1 MKLTNII
8 FSTPRY
14 NQQHSAWMEHIPFAF
29 FLMETV
35 KPEVFVELG
44 THYGN
49 SYFSFCQAVQNL
61 KLNTKT
67 FAVDNWTGDEHA
79 GFYGHGVFQYVKNI
93 NEQSFSSFSRLLKMS
108 FDEALLQFEKGSVD
122 LLHIDGLH
130 TYESVKHDF
139 ESWLPKMST
148 KGVVIFHDTN
158 VHEKGFGVWR
168 LMEEIKDRYPFTEF
182 KHGYGLG
189 ILYVG
194 SDKNSNL
201 LNFIE
206 AANQDDFIHKLFENM
221 GKKVTLERETK
232 MLTGKQA
239 SLQELIETQIQ
250 QIDKLKNEIIEKDG
264 EILKKNNII
273 NKKDNEI
280 TEKISTLNE
289 KERTIV
295 EKNRIIE
302 KEKKKYLSIVNK
314 LNDSLS
320 EKDNLINQ
328 LKKETEKL
336 NDELSVQ
343 KTRIIQKE
351 KTISEITASLSWK
364 ITKPLRLFS
373 VNNIRKIWLYDK
385 NKKSIKRSKLFD
397 KDYYLKNNPD
407 VLNATIDPLDHFL
420 KFGGFEGRNPSL
432 EFDTKYY
439 NHLYPDVV
447 ASGVNPLVHY
457 IKYGKNENRK
467 IIPAVENDH
476 FFKIKIKLL
485 GEDLDKY
492 QNITDLSTNSI
503 KLKQL
508 LGDKFE
514 GTSWPE
520 EGETMIGYKRL
531 TNLEECVTD
540 VIKNDI
546 PGDLIETGVW
556 RGGACIFMKY
566 ILDAYKIKNKKVW
579 VADSFEGLPPP
590 DSDKH
595 PHDKGI
601 NLFQSK
607 ELSVSIKEVK
617 NNFLKYNLLDDR
629 VGFIK
634 GWFKN
639 TLPEAPVTKLSV
651 LRLDGDL
658 YESTLDALINLYPKL
673 SVGGYCIIDD
683 WGAIEACKKAVE
695 DFRKAFEIT
704 ETIQVIDWTG
714 VYWKKTKNT
723 PPVSKKRF
731 KQLISK
737 SN

>member
-1 MKLTNII
+1 
-8 FSTPRY
+8 
-14 NQQHSAWMEHIPFAF
+14 MEHIPFAF
-29 FLMETV
+29 FLTEMIR
-35 KPEVFVELG
+35 PEIFVELG

-49 SYFSFCQAVQNL
+49 SYFAFCQAIKSL
-61 KLNTKT
+61 ELPTKA
-67 FAVDNWTGDEHA
+67 FAVDSWKGDDHA
-79 GFYGHGVFQYVKNI
+79 GYYGEEVFQYVKQI
-93 NEQSFSSFSRLLKMS
+93 NDQSFSNFSRLLRMS
-108 FDEALLQFEKGSVD
+108 FDKALSSFEEGSID
-122 LLHIDGLH
+122 LLHIDGKH
-130 TYESVKHDF
+130 SYDAVKHDF
-139 ESWLPKMST
+139 ESWLPKMTT
-148 KGVVIFHDTN
+148 KGVIIFHDTN
-158 VHEKGFGVWR
+158 VYDKGFGVWK
-168 LMEEIKDRYPFTEF
+168 LIKEIKDKYPFLEF

-189 ILYVG
+189 VLYVG
-194 SDKNSNL
+194 TKKNCTIS
-201 LNFIE
+201 NFIE
-206 AANQDDFIHKLFENM
+206 TANKDEFTHKLFENM
-221 GKKVTLERETK
+221 GKKVALERETK
-232 MLTGKQA
+232 ILTGNQA
-239 SLQELIETQIQ
+239 SLKKLIETQVQ
-250 QIDKLKNEIIEKDG
+250 QINKLKNEIIEKDG
-264 EILKKNNII
+264 EVLKKNNII

-289 KERTIV
+289 RERTIV

-320 EKDNLINQ
+320 EKDNIINH

-336 NDELSVQ
+336 NNELSVQ
-343 KTRIIQKE
+343 KTRITQKE
-351 KTISEITASLSWK
+351 KTISAITASLSWK
-364 ITKPLRLFS
+364 ITKPFRLFN

-385 NKKSIKRSKLFD
+385 NKRLIKRSNFFD

-407 VLNATIDPLDHFL
+407 VLNATIDPFDHFL
-420 KFGGFEGRNPSL
+420 RFGGFEGRNPSR

-447 ASGVNPLVHY
+447 AAGINPLIHF

-467 IIPAVENDH
+467 IIPAVENDY

-485 GEDLDKY
+485 GEDPDKY
-492 QNITDLSTNSI
+492 QNITGLSTNSI

-531 TNLEECVTD
+531 TNLEECVKE

-566 ILDAYKIKNKKVW
+566 ILDTYKIKNKKVW
-579 VADSFEGLPPP
+579 VADSFKGLPPP
-590 DSDKH
+590 DSDKY
-595 PHDKGI
+595 PHDKGV
-601 NLFQSK
+601 NLFQYK
-607 ELSVSIKEVK
+607 ELSISVEEVK
-617 NNFLKYNLLDDR
+617 NNFKKYEVLDDR
-629 VGFIK
+629 VEFLK

-639 TLPEAPVTKLSV
+639 TLPEASITKLSI

-658 YESTLDALINLYPKL
+658 YESTIDALINLYPKL
-673 SVGGYCIIDD
+673 SIGGYCIIDD
-683 WGAIEACKKAVE
+683 WGAIKACKKAVE

-704 ETIQVIDWTG
+704 EPIEIIDWTG

-731 KQLISK
+731 KQLNSK